1 MGVGFLCPKCFTSLG
16 GKRGCHWV
24 VCWSRSAGTPDIA
37 TPGPGRW
44 KMDGTSMADLTLN
57 AETKG
62 GARSVQLTGGC
73 GFHGYITDG
82 EASVI

>member
-1 MGVGFLCPKCFTSLG
+1 
-16 GKRGCHWV
+16 
-24 VCWSRSAGTPDIA
+24 
-37 TPGPGRW
+37 
-44 KMDGTSMADLTLN
+44 MDGTSMADLTLN